1 MTDASTATPKTNAR
15 PPRRQQL
22 DMADQLKQLQAG
34 PDAGTGATAD
44 AGAPA
49 QQARE
54 PREPREP
61 RESRGPRPPRQ
72 NNQGGGNQ
80 RPQRQ
85 QQPRRQGEGQPQGQ
99 QRQAQGQGQG
109 RDQAQAQPQ
118 RTPRKVSPALE
129 RLFELYPQLFGARFL
144 PLKLG
149 VYEELLA
156 RHPEDFKAEDLKIA
170 MGQHARSTRYLEAV
184 AAGLARHDLDG
195 NALDPVAPEHVHHAI
210 LELHRRRLQR
220 ANGEDLRPQLV
231 ARIAKAVEASGLDRE
246 AYAVLVRS
254 RDENNNAVV
263 DEALAELAQQAA
275 KREALLRAFEA
286 SGRSEQEFA
295 DMYGMKHGD
304 VTRTLQRARK
314 DREAPAPASTPAP
327 EADATP
333 AETQAVE
340 ATDATE
346 AQAAPEQAPTAAAET
361 PASPEAAATPEAATT
376 PDTPAAN

>member
-34 PDAGTGATAD
+34 PDADSGTSSSAET
-44 AGAPA
+44 PA
-49 QQARE
+49 QQ
-54 PREPREP
+54 PRQ
-61 RESRGPRPPRQ
+61 SRPPRQ
-72 NNQGGGNQ
+72 NNQGAGNQ

-85 QQPRRQGEGQPQGQ
+85 QQQPRKQGAQG
-99 QRQAQGQGQG
+99 QAQGQGQ
-109 RDQAQAQPQ
+109 AAAQPQ
-118 RTPRKVSPALE
+118 RAPRKVNPVLE
-129 RLFELYPQLFGARFL
+129 RLFELYPQLFGARFV

-286 SGRSEQEFA
+286 SDRSEQEFA
-295 DMYGMKHGD
+295 DMYGMKHGE
-304 VTRTLQRARK
+304 VTRTLQRARA
-314 DREAPAPASTPAP
+314 DRKAPAAPAVEAPA
-327 EADATP
+327 AD
-333 AETQAVE
+333 
-340 ATDATE
+340 
-346 AQAAPEQAPTAAAET
+346 
-361 PASPEAAATPEAATT
+361 
-376 PDTPAAN
+376 

>member
-15 PPRRQQL
+15 APRRQQL

-34 PDAGTGATAD
+34 AGTGTGAD
-44 AGAPA
+44 APEQQA
-49 QQARE
+49 QQPQQA
-54 PREPREP
+54 
-61 RESRGPRPPRQ
+61 SRPPRQ
-72 NNQGGGNQ
+72 KNAGGGRGQ
-80 RPQRQ
+80 RGQ
-85 QQPRRQGEGQPQGQ
+85 QAGQPQPRQ
-99 QRQAQGQGQG
+99 QKAQQPSQ
-109 RDQAQAQPQ
+109 QSPQ
-118 RTPRKVSPALE
+118 RTPRKVNPVLE
-129 RLFELYPQLFGARFL
+129 RLFELYPQLFGARFV

-170 MGQHARSTRYLEAV
+170 MGQHARSTRYLESV

-210 LELHRRRLQR
+210 LELHRRRAHR
-220 ANGEDLRPQLV
+220 NGNNDNGNAAADLRPQLV

-254 RDENNNAVV
+254 RDANANAVV

-295 DMYGMKHGD
+295 EMYGMKPGD
-304 VTRTLQRARK
+304 VARTLQRVRNDQKKAQAAAEAAAGAEVATPSAEAAVVAQPVE
-314 DREAPAPASTPAP
+314 EAPAQ
-327 EADATP
+327 P
-333 AETQAVE
+333 AE
-340 ATDATE
+340 
-346 AQAAPEQAPTAAAET
+346 PSGP
-361 PASPEAAATPEAATT
+361 AATG
-376 PDTPAAN
+376 N

>member
-34 PDAGTGATAD
+34 PDADSGTSTSAET
-44 AGAPA
+44 PA
-49 QQARE
+49 QQ
-54 PREPREP
+54 PRQ
-61 RESRGPRPPRQ
+61 SRPPRQ
-72 NNQGGGNQ
+72 NNQGAGNQ

-85 QQPRRQGEGQPQGQ
+85 QQQPRKQGAQG
-99 QRQAQGQGQG
+99 QAQGQGQ
-109 RDQAQAQPQ
+109 AAAQPQ
-118 RTPRKVSPALE
+118 RAPRKVNPVLE
-129 RLFELYPQLFGARFL
+129 RLFELYPQLFGARFV

-295 DMYGMKHGD
+295 DMYGMKHGE
-304 VTRTLQRARK
+304 VTRTLQRARA
-314 DREAPAPASTPAP
+314 DREAPAAP
-327 EADATP
+327 
-333 AETQAVE
+333 AVE
-340 ATDATE
+340 AP
-346 AQAAPEQAPTAAAET
+346 AAPAA
-361 PASPEAAATPEAATT
+361 
-376 PDTPAAN
+376 D